1 MARKNR
7 EQLTNLQDPPV
18 HDPARAEYTPPEAK
32 ARNNGGDTD
41 PNAQPPGKDRIF
53 GVASRARWPGS
64 DSDALAEQHRDSR
77 SIDNGGEQEEEQ
89 DTGTSADLTVD
100 ELKAA
105 LDEAGVEYPASAKKA
120 KLVELYDAHVAE

>member
-32 ARNNGGDTD
+32 ARNNGGGD
-41 PNAQPPGKDRIF
+41 PNAKPPGNDRVF

-77 SIDNGGEQEEEQ
+77 SIDSGEQDEEQ
-89 DTGTSADLTVD
+89 NTGTSADLTVD